1 MDCDKYLERMSAALD
16 GELTA
21 EERRDLDSH
30 LAVCPE
36 CAELYH
42 KLTDQTAALR
52 ELDCQVPADLKA
64 RIMNSLPE
72 QETPARKGKLIH
84 WKHWAPVA
92 AAACLVL
99 VVALVP
105 KGRNTTSENYAPRA
119 DSPDAAPAASSAA
132 ESKTT
137 ESDSALAE
145 FSMSGL
151 STDPAEAPQA
161 SEESTSGGSP
171 DYGTISSMPP
181 QTDNTEDGSVNNEVG
196 IDSAHHLF
204 TNPQTIQ
211 VRDFFFYTDQ
221 AFILSSPYELDGFLT
236 QLTPTWGEDLQ
247 PAFAALPETYDQEFF
262 LTKRLLVVLVF
273 GSSGSNRY
281 QLDPYGLRQDSVT
294 VLMTEKGGTL
304 DVAQWCFIA
313 EVDDTFSS
321 GDRLDVV
328 IEPDYN

>member
-1 MDCDKYLERMSAALD
+1 MDCDKYIELMSAALD
-16 GELTA
+16 GECTA
-21 EERRDLDSH
+21 EERRQLDSH

-36 CAELYH
+36 CAELFN
-42 KLTDQTAALR
+42 LLSANANAIR
-52 ELDCQVPADLKA
+52 ELDCDMPADLKD
-64 RIMNSLPE
+64 RIMSSLPE
-72 QETPARKGKLIH
+72 QEKPARKGKVIH
-84 WKHWAPVA
+84 WKRWVPVV

-99 VVALVP
+99 VVSLIP
-105 KGRNTTSENYAPRA
+105 RIGIGGNTSGDAAPNAFAPSASTAAEAYVSDADLERDAYGGITVESAESTSDASYGEATT
-119 DSPDAAPAASSAA
+119 PDAATSSDPAANSY
-132 ESKTT
+132 
-137 ESDSALAE
+137 E
-145 FSMSGL
+145 FGVV
-151 STDPAEAPQA
+151 PA
-161 SEESTSGGSP
+161 
-171 DYGTISSMPP
+171 
-181 QTDNTEDGSVNNEVG
+181 NC
-196 IDSAHHLF
+196 LF
-204 TNPQTIQ
+204 SNPQTIR

-221 AFILSSPYELDGFLT
+221 AFIISSPYELDGFLT

-281 QLDPYGLRQDSVT
+281 QLDPYGLYHDSVT